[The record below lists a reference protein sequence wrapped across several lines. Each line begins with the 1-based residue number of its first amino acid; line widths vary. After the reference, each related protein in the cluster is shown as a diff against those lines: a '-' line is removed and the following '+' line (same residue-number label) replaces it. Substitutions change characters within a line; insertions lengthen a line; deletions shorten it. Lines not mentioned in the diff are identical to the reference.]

1 MEGRPGLSYFLLI
14 LLTIVARA
22 GAEFIQ
28 TFDVLEGVPVGTLIG
43 VIGSDGSTDIP
54 KPPYLIV
61 PLAGSSDPDSDLII
75 NQKSGEIRTKS
86 ELDRERTRSYSL
98 SAIPLNGESISVT
111 VRVLDV
117 NDNSPEFVPDFVQLD
132 IPENIP
138 SGTRRKLAPAVDQV
152 RPVHPT
158 FDRTKP
164 LPPVTQ
170 ALWAMLQVS
179 QTIDYY
185 RYRL

>member
-1 MEGRPGLSYFLLI
+1 MFVFFQVLAAMEGWPGLIFI
-14 LLTIVARA
+14 LLSLLSA
-22 GAEFIQ
+22 GAVSEFIQ
-28 TFDVLEGVPVGTLIG
+28 TFDVLEGVPVGTVVG
-43 VIGSDGSTDIP
+43 VIGADGSSDIP

-61 PLAGSSDPDSDLII
+61 PLAGSSDPDADLII
-75 NQKSGEIRTKS
+75 NQKTGEIRTKS

-98 SAIPLNGESISVT
+98 SAIPLNGESVSVT

-152 RPVHPT
+152 RCFNLRRHEAG
-158 FDRTKP
+158 K
-164 LPPVTQ
+164 
-170 ALWAMLQVS
+170 S
-179 QTIDYY
+179 Y
-185 RYRL
+185 